1 MDWELIGGIDI
12 SIKKAS
18 PSRAFDIATKNLRE
32 LAQPGEDFYGD
43 TRASND
49 GKVMIFAGR
58 RSARKRGQ
66 KSSEPSA

>member
-1 MDWELIGGIDI
+1 MDWERIGGIDI

-49 GKVMIFAGR
+49 GKVMIFAGCVPL
-58 RSARKRGQ
+58 KREGDQ
-66 KSSEPSA
+66 